1 MANPLI
7 SVVIPLYNKEPIIG
21 QSLQSVLSQSFEDFE
36 VIVVDDG
43 STDGSVSVVESFSDE
58 RIHLIRQENG
68 GPSKAR
74 NTGTCAA
81 RGEWIVFL
89 DADDEFLP
97 DALLVFSNL
106 VLKHGD
112 ANIIDCCEYCDNS
125 MTSSTALTSFNGYSK
140 NPYKDLFYRRINPGT
155 NQSIFKRDLCL
166 IHPYDE
172 RLRRYEDIEVLMRMF
187 VDVHIYSS
195 TQIVAVVNAN
205 YASASKTRNHID
217 DDFVGHLSF
226 NGSFWQKMCIYQ
238 LYLGERLRYPKECK
252 ALYPKWY
259 YRFDLLLLYK
269 ILMKLPK
276 FIV

>member
-1 MANPLI
+1 MI
-7 SVVIPLYNKEPIIG
+7 SVIIPLYNKETIVG
-21 QSLQSVLSQSFEDFE
+21 RTLKSVLTQSFEDFE
-36 VIVVDDG
+36 LIVVDDG
-43 STDGSVSVVESFSDE
+43 SKDSSVTVVESFNDE

-74 NTGTCAA
+74 NTGTRAA

-89 DADDEFLP
+89 DADDELLP

-106 VLKHGD
+106 ILMHGD

-125 MTSSTALTSFNGYSK
+125 MMSSTASTSFNGYSK
-140 NPYKDLFYRRINPGT
+140 NPYKDLFYKRINPGT

-187 VDVHIYSS
+187 ADSYIYSS
-195 TQIVAVVNAN
+195 TQIVAMVNTN
-205 YASASKTRNHID
+205 YASASKTRNHIE

-226 NGSFWQKMCIYQ
+226 NGSFWKKMCIYQ

-252 ALYPKWY
+252 SLYPKWY